1 MTKTLAMNIE
11 SIIRSFCS
19 LLSDRLKAG
28 THTTEDSVRYTF
40 FAAMLKE
47 GINPSD
53 VVLEYP
59 HPNLN
64 RKKIDTWIAP
74 QNGDEGLAIEFKYN
88 RAGNDNQQRTKHAG
102 KALHDLH
109 RMSQIPLGMSRLFI
123 YLTDSEMA
131 SYFSNPQNGL
141 SDFFSGELGCSS
153 TIGPEDLVGRA
164 VTLRE
169 AAALEAPIKIN
180 TLCKESLPGGHELRV
195 WEVV

>member
-1 MTKTLAMNIE
+1 MNIE
-11 SIIRSFCS
+11 SIIRLFCS

-28 THTTEDSVRYTF
+28 THTTEDSVRFTF

-59 HPNLN
+59 HPNLT
-64 RKKIDTWIAP
+64 RKTIDTWIV
-74 QNGDEGLAIEFKYN
+74 QKGGDTGLAIEFKYN

-109 RMSQIPLGMSRLFI
+109 RMSQIPLGMHRLFI
-123 YLTDSEMA
+123 YLTDAEMA
-131 SYFSNPQNGL
+131 RYFSNPNNGL
-141 SDFFSGELGCSS
+141 SDFFGGELGCIS
-153 TIGPEDLVGRA
+153 TIGPQDLVDRA

-180 TLCKESLPGGHELRV
+180 TLCKESLHDMHELRV

>member
-1 MTKTLAMNIE
+1 MNIK
-11 SIIRSFCS
+11 SIIRLFCS

-28 THTTEDSVRYTF
+28 THNTEDSVRFTF

-53 VVLEYP
+53 VILEYP

-74 QNGDEGLAIEFKYN
+74 KRGDKGLAIEFKYN

-109 RMSQIPLGMSRLFI
+109 RMSQIPLGMHRLLI
-123 YLTDSEMA
+123 YLTDAEMA
-131 SYFSNPQNGL
+131 GYFSNIENGL
-141 SDFFSGELGCSS
+141 SDFFSGKLEC
-153 TIGPEDLVGRA
+153 IGPQDLVGRA
-164 VTLRE
+164 DTLIK

-180 TLCKESLPGGHELRV
+180 TLCKETLHDKHELRV

>member
-1 MTKTLAMNIE
+1 MNIE
-11 SIIRSFCS
+11 SIIRLFCS

-28 THTTEDSVRYTF
+28 THTTEDSVRFTF

-64 RKKIDTWIAP
+64 RKKIDTWIA
-74 QNGDEGLAIEFKYN
+74 QKSGDEGLAIEFKYN
-88 RAGNDNQQRTKHAG
+88 RSGNDNQQRTKHAG

-109 RMSQIPLGMSRLFI
+109 RMSQIPQGMDRLLI
-123 YLTDSEMA
+123 YLTDCEMA
-131 SYFSNPQNGL
+131 DYFSNPKNGL
-141 SDFFSGELGCSS
+141 SDFFNGGLECSS
-153 TIGPEDLVGRA
+153 KICPEDLVDRA

-169 AAALEAPIKIN
+169 AAALESTIEIK
-180 TLCKESLPGGHELRV
+180 TLCKESLPSGHELRV
-195 WEVV
+195 WKVV